1 MMFQYDIKDIFKQA
15 LEDRKAIKSILP
27 KGVSVIGRGIK
38 IQKFDDKTE
47 ILNMSKG
54 GMYYKECTTEEY
66 EMFFKHGWVLGSKYL
81 SISNCLYKLKI
92 IESRIQKEMNSRK
105 NDKHIQNLKSKREK
119 ILNQYTNTKKEIN
132 LN

>member
-1 MMFQYDIKDIFKQA
+1 M
-15 LEDRKAIKSILP
+15 P

-47 ILNMSKG
+47 ILNLSKG
-54 GMYYKECTTEEY
+54 GMYYKECTPEEY
-66 EMFFKHGWVLGSKYL
+66 ELFFKHGWALGSKYL
-81 SISNCLYKLKI
+81 KISNCLYKLKI
-92 IESRIQKEMNSRK
+92 IESNIQQEMNSRK

>member
-15 LEDRKAIKSILP
+15 LEDNKAIKSILP

-54 GMYYKECTTEEY
+54 GMYYKECAPEEY
-66 EMFFKHGWVLGSKYL
+66 ELFFKHGWVLGSKYL

-92 IESRIQKEMNSRK
+92 IERQIQQEMNSRK